1 MENPVFEAMW
11 KQIGSIV
18 SGYLDGMLAGIR
30 ASAHISDAPAIP
42 HQTSP
47 SEQRSRKGN
56 VIQFVPRSKRQYNQV
71 LESDKAEI
79 KEVFEDMPCQFSDG
93 SFRVTSK
100 KGRLQYRFQFQKEQV
115 SVYGDTKQ
123 ECWDKRLE
131 YMKNPPEKRKRG
143 LTYSQW
149 AQKWLESYKRG
160 LVESAYFKSMIS
172 HLKNHIFPTIGEKDI
187 KKITSLDL
195 QDLLQ
200 KIPSDNVR
208 TKCATIVGES
218 FRTAKVC
225 GLINVNPYEGVKI
238 KRYQQP
244 ELGAMTHAQQKQL
257 LEYIDEKMPGTSMN
271 DFIRALLFSGMR
283 QSELN
288 ALRVENIDFENMLIT
303 IDSAWKRDTHNIGK
317 TKTKRGK
324 RKLPMAQPLANL
336 LKRRCADKAQSDR
349 LFGFDTQEYTYR
361 QIADIFRA
369 LGMPF
374 TGHILRH
381 TFITNAYEF
390 GFPQYL
396 VQRWVG
402 HASFDEDN
410 IYLSLRTASNYCETE
425 VTAYMRLLK
434 KMTVLNVY

>member
-1 MENPVFEAMW
+1 MDEALFSVLE
-11 KQIGSIV
+11 QISGIL
-18 SGYLDGMLAGIR
+18 SGYVAGVR
-30 ASAHISDAPAIP
+30 ASAHINDAPKIP
-42 HQTSP
+42 PQTTLP
-47 SEQRSRKGN
+47 SEQRSRKSN
-56 VIQFVPRSKRQYNQV
+56 VIQFVPKNLKNNYV
-71 LESDKAEI
+71 LKSDKANV

-93 SFRVTSK
+93 SFRVMNQ
-100 KGRLQYRFQFQKEQV
+100 KGRLQYRFQFRKEQV

-123 ECWDKRLE
+123 ECWEKRLE
-131 YMKNPPEKRKRG
+131 YMKNPPERRKHCI
-143 LTYSQW
+143 TYEQW

-160 LVESAYFKSMIS
+160 MVESAYFKSIQS
-172 HLKNHIFPTIGEKDI
+172 HLKNHIFPKIGEKDV
-187 KKITSLDL
+187 KRITSLDL

-200 KIPSDNVR
+200 SIPTDNVR

-225 GLINVNPYEGVKI
+225 GLIDKNPYEGVKI

-244 ELGAMTHAQQKQL
+244 ELGAMSHVQQKQL
-257 LEYIDEKMPGTSMN
+257 LKYIDERMPGTEMN

-288 ALRVENIDFENMLIT
+288 ALRVENIDFDNMLIT
-303 IDSAWKRDTHNIGK
+303 IDSAWKRDTHTAGK

-324 RKLPMAQPLANL
+324 RKMPMAQPLADL
-336 LKRRCADKAQSDR
+336 LKRRCADKAQSER
-349 LFGFDTQEYTYR
+349 LFGFDSQEYTYR
-361 QIADIFRA
+361 MISDVFRA

-410 IYLSLRTASNYCETE
+410 VYLSLRTASNFCETE
-425 VTAYMRLLK
+425 VTAYMRTLK
-434 KMTVLNVY
+434 KMTVLAVY